1 MEPNEEMNNENTNA
15 VIPETDLPET
25 QQTELPGGR
34 YNLEICPNCL
44 EPNDDDLAVCKYC
57 GQPLTPGAEVV
68 DSAAMPESEQ
78 ELAANRAAAAAQENK
93 PKKKQE
99 SGFRRVMPW
108 LGLYLIYYAVTG
120 VIETAHTEELK
131 DVKLAYLSWVIWFAA
146 GILMSWPL
154 WKKWYRKLR
163 HLPEEDEA
171 EGTPEADQNGEDA
184 GAADDISEE
193 TEAEQDEGA
202 AELTDGTSAP
212 ETADS
217 GSTEADDGEV
227 LPDGFSGAGSDA
239 AEDTGAESRDA
250 DGTGNEEETDTDRL
264 S

>member
-1 MEPNEEMNNENTNA
+1 MEPNEEMNNEIAA
-15 VIPETDLPET
+15 VEIPEADLPET
-25 QQTELPGGR
+25 RSTELPEGR
-34 YNLEICPNCL
+34 NNLEICPNCL
-44 EPNDDDLAVCKYC
+44 EPNDDDLAVCKFC
-57 GQPLTPGAEVV
+57 GQPLIPGAEVI
-68 DSAAMPESEQ
+68 DSSAMPESEQ
-78 ELAANRAAAAAQENK
+78 ELAANRAAAAEQANK

-108 LGLYLIYYAVTG
+108 LGLYLIYYAITG

-171 EGTPEADQNGEDA
+171 EQASESVQNEEDA
-184 GAADDISEE
+184 GQAADASEDPE
-193 TEAEQDEGA
+193 AGPADGADGAEMSEGTAEAET
-202 AELTDGTSAP
+202 AEAEALPDSPSDDGT
-212 ETADS
+212 DM
-217 GSTEADDGEV
+217 
-227 LPDGFSGAGSDA
+227 DA
-239 AEDTGAESRDA
+239 ADACAESVDA
-250 DGTGNEEETDTDRL
+250 DGTGNEEETDSGRL